1 VAQYFGYDLKSADEL
16 RGTIHDVFALAK
28 NNVSD
33 KKQFPKIYMWCGDDD
48 LILDHSVRFDKYL
61 TELGVEHKYEQSA
74 GDHSWGFWDLH
85 IQDGLRF
92 LLK

>member
-1 VAQYFGYDLKSADEL
+1 
-16 RGTIHDVFALAK
+16 
-28 NNVSD
+28 
-33 KKQFPKIYMWCGDDD
+33 MWCGDDD
-48 LILDHSVRFDKYL
+48 LILDHSIRFDKYL